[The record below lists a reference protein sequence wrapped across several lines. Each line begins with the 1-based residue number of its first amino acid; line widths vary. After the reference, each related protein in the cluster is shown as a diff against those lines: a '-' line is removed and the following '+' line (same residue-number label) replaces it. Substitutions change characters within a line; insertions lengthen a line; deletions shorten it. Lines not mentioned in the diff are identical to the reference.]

1 MHSIDRTFKSD
12 ATVNNVN
19 NVTNNVKNVTN
30 NVKKPENF
38 YTCDFTAY
46 SLLLL
51 IATILHEVPKL
62 EIATDVITRTVIPC
76 PLDQAPVSDEEK
88 YMFIYE
94 LRMIMKLDDNAYT
107 SILHFAAAVK
117 ELQFCRGKTYKTLS
131 KNQRSMLNELDLIK
145 KYNKKLNKFKGILK
159 PLKDV
164 KNIPQETYCKYVL
177 LSSICSLCH
186 EPQTLLFRK
195 STQEKEPEKENT
207 EKSETQEPQT
217 QEKEDTQ
224 ELDTQE
230 LDTQEPKKCNPINYD
245 GFPIPNEPG
254 VRFKT
259 SRSIITKGDTGTY
272 TSGGVAFWFE
282 SIEDFMPCLKYAI
295 DISDLICSKVSKDC
309 FSPPT
314 FGSYLY
320 TPPQQWTSEST
331 YSYRLSLELQL
342 PHISGIDPV
351 TRKTYIKHGILP
363 STSNKILHWLSKS
376 MNKKVNIDDENL
388 RITFPECWAFQEWV
402 VARIQQLIGEK
413 YGDTSFPLITI
424 PCYRPGCKEF
434 NIQLRPTVNT
444 NKKYTCKGCNIAS
457 FCVFCC
463 KPDHGLSKCNIT
475 QDEST
480 QYYISQNTIKC
491 PGCSVPTEK
500 NQGCNH
506 ITCKCCKTHW
516 CYLCSDIYTPET
528 LSTHYKALN
537 AYSMMCKGLER
548 KEREENER
556 QERDE
561 ERERR
566 NREEHE
572 RRAHDEEREVEAGED
587 EEQSL
592 HQIEEQSDWDPLE
605 HNLDFL
611 EDEAG
616 DDDIPPLIADDE
628 FHLHNVIDDAIE
640 GAQRHPL
647 QNLDIPPI
655 VAVDEVIEWN
665 IPPVVAANEVIDW
678 DLEFALQLQQG
689 ENL

>member
-12 ATVNNVN
+12 ATVNNVK
-19 NVTNNVKNVTN
+19 NVTNNVKIVTN

-46 SLLLL
+46 SLLQL
-51 IATILHEVPKL
+51 IATILQEVPKL

-88 YMFIYE
+88 YMFICE
-94 LRMIMKLDDNAYT
+94 LRMILKLDDNAYT
-107 SILHFAAAVK
+107 CILHFAAAVK
-117 ELQFCRGKTYKTLS
+117 DLQFCRGKNYKTLS
-131 KNQRSMLNELDLIK
+131 KNQRSMLNELELIK

-177 LSSICSLCH
+177 LSSICSLRH
-186 EPQTLLFRK
+186 EPQTLLFREL
-195 STQEKEPEKENT
+195 TQEKEPEKENT
-207 EKSETQEPQT
+207 EKS
-217 QEKEDTQ
+217 DTQ
-224 ELDTQE
+224 ELEKENTQEKKDTQK
-230 LDTQEPKKCNPINYD
+230 PKKSNPINYD
-245 GFPIPNEPG
+245 GFPIPDEPG
-254 VRFKT
+254 VVFKT
-259 SRSIITKGDTGTY
+259 STSIITKGDTGTY
-272 TSGGVAFWFE
+272 RSGGVAFWFE
-282 SIEDFMPCLKYAI
+282 SIEDFMPCLNYAI
-295 DISDLICSKVSKDC
+295 GISDLICSKVSKDC

-320 TPPQQWTSEST
+320 TPPQQWTSET
-331 YSYRLSLELQL
+331 TNSYRLSLELRL

-444 NKKYTCKGCNIAS
+444 NKKYICKGCNIAS

-491 PGCSVPTEK
+491 PCCGVPTEK

-506 ITCKCCKTHW
+506 ITCRCCKTHW

-528 LSTHYKALN
+528 LSTHYTALN
-537 AYSMMCKGLER
+537 AYSMMCRGLER

-556 QERDE
+556 
-561 ERERR
+561 R
-566 NREEHE
+566 NREDE
-572 RRAHDEEREVEAGED
+572 RGNEAVGNEADGNEAGED

-605 HNLDFL
+605 ANLHFL
-611 EDEAG
+611 EDES
-616 DDDIPPLIADDE
+616 DDDDMPPLIANDE
-628 FHLHNVIDDAIE
+628 FHLHNVIDDANE

-647 QNLDIPPI
+647 QNLNIPPI

-665 IPPVVAANEVIDW
+665 IPPIFAANEVIDW